1 MIVYELLVIIIKYN
15 KLNYIIIALT
25 RTIFLDGAC
34 KNKKQKCR
42 GSECSECSVQSY
54 RILAHGSLRYEK
66 IKFEFIRIA

>member
-34 KNKKQKCR
+34 KNKSRSVEVLSVVSVVCR
-42 GSECSECSVQSY
+42 VTGS
-54 RILAHGSLRYEK
+54 
-66 IKFEFIRIA
+66 